1 MFYIAKLTPVE
12 IEKLKQI
19 KNDPVLWART
29 FIRISDPKTKKIRP
43 WEARDYQAEML
54 RDRSV
59 RKVYQCGRR
68 CLPGWIKIFNPITGE
83 MNSIES
89 LYSIGKTSVATMNN
103 EYKIQ
108 IENDCPISFNGKK
121 SVYRLTLKG
130 GKQID
135 ATDNHPFFTAEGW
148 KELKNLQVGEMLATP
163 SKLDFFG
170 NESIDINDIKLLA
183 YMIGDGNCKNK
194 NIRFTQIPNSAQ
206 HLEMEQIVK
215 NYDCELFQYPS
226 SKRQYDFIIRKNKF
240 RHNRTYPNKVKNLL
254 IQYDVYNRNADNK
267 IIPKKIFQL
276 KKEQIALFLSRL
288 FATDGWASSYYRNQK
303 WLCEIGYASNSEILI
318 REISHLLLRFGI
330 KSNISK
336 KTQKAWNLGI
346 YDKKSINIF
355 AQEIGIYGKE
365 KALQKV
371 VDDVNKKLDL
381 DSFMP
386 KVINKEIISTMKSK
400 QVTKAD
406 LVRLWEDTTR
416 QNSRLRLEKYK
427 LQKQRAKLIAKHLDM
442 QDLSL
447 LIDGDIEW
455 QEIKSI
461 KYIGDFDTYD
471 LTVSNTH
478 NFIANDI
485 ITHNTGKTETM
496 IVEGLHKVCT
506 NKNFRILYVTPYENQ
521 VNLIFMRM
529 REIIQDSPLIK
540 NDVVRMK
547 NSPYMIEFKN
557 GSTIMGFTTGASSG
571 QGAASIRGQRADWI
585 FLDEIDY
592 MAEND
597 FSTVAMIAGERSD
610 IGITASSTPTGK
622 RGTFY
627 RMCTDKSFGY
637 SHHYHPSMHNPNW
650 NQQMEDQFRAEL
662 TQSQY
667 DHEILAIFGTEEAGV
682 FDKNKLDKAL
692 TFKYYTYD
700 KLTENDKR
708 KIELSGGNY
717 PDEYIYDRN
726 NLPPYN
732 PFRCMGVDFDK
743 YQASSSIIILDFDV
757 DIRKFKVIKRIEVP
771 RGEYTLDN
779 AVKMIIELNDIY
791 KPSWIYV
798 DRGYGKIFAV

>member
-1 MFYIAKLTPVE
+1 
-12 IEKLKQI
+12 
-19 KNDPVLWART
+19 
-29 FIRISDPKTKKIRP
+29 
-43 WEARDYQAEML
+43 ML

-68 CLPGWIKIFNPITGE
+68 CLPGWIRIFNPITGE
-83 MNSIES
+83 MNSVES

-103 EYKIQ
+103 EYKMQ

-194 NIRFTQIPNSAQ
+194 NIRFTQTPNSAQ

-215 NYDCELFQYPS
+215 HYDCELFQYPS
-226 SKRQYDFIIRKNKF
+226 NKRQYDFIIRKNKF

-254 IQYDVYNRNADNK
+254 IQYDVYNRSADNK
-267 IIPKKIFQL
+267 VIPKKIFQL

-288 FATDGWASSYYRNQK
+288 FATDGWASSSYRNQK

-330 KSNISK
+330 KSNVSK

-386 KVINKEIISTMKSK
+386 KVINKEIISTMKFK

-406 LVRLWEDTTR
+406 LIRLWEDTTR

-427 LQKQRAKLIAKHLDM
+427 LQKQKAKLIAKYLDM
-442 QDLSL
+442 HDLLL

-571 QGAASIRGQRADWI
+571 QGAASVRGQRADWI

>member
-1 MFYIAKLTPVE
+1 M
-12 IEKLKQI
+12 
-19 KNDPVLWART
+19 
-29 FIRISDPKTKKIRP
+29 
-43 WEARDYQAEML
+43 
-54 RDRSV
+54 
-59 RKVYQCGRR
+59 
-68 CLPGWIKIFNPITGE
+68 
-83 MNSIES
+83 
-89 LYSIGKTSVATMNN
+89 
-103 EYKIQ
+103 
-108 IENDCPISFNGKK
+108 
-121 SVYRLTLKG
+121 
-130 GKQID
+130 
-135 ATDNHPFFTAEGW
+135 
-148 KELKNLQVGEMLATP
+148 
-163 SKLDFFG
+163 
-170 NESIDINDIKLLA
+170 
-183 YMIGDGNCKNK
+183 
-194 NIRFTQIPNSAQ
+194 
-206 HLEMEQIVK
+206 
-215 NYDCELFQYPS
+215 
-226 SKRQYDFIIRKNKF
+226 
-240 RHNRTYPNKVKNLL
+240 
-254 IQYDVYNRNADNK
+254 
-267 IIPKKIFQL
+267 
-276 KKEQIALFLSRL
+276 
-288 FATDGWASSYYRNQK
+288 
-303 WLCEIGYASNSEILI
+303 
-318 REISHLLLRFGI
+318 
-330 KSNISK
+330 
-336 KTQKAWNLGI
+336 GI

-610 IGITASSTPTGK
+610 IGITASST
-622 RGTFY
+622 
-627 RMCTDKSFGY
+627 SLV
-637 SHHYHPSMHNPNW
+637 
-650 NQQMEDQFRAEL
+650 E
-662 TQSQY
+662 
-667 DHEILAIFGTEEAGV
+667 
-682 FDKNKLDKAL
+682 
-692 TFKYYTYD
+692 
-700 KLTENDKR
+700 
-708 KIELSGGNY
+708 
-717 PDEYIYDRN
+717 
-726 NLPPYN
+726 
-732 PFRCMGVDFDK
+732 
-743 YQASSSIIILDFDV
+743 
-757 DIRKFKVIKRIEVP
+757 
-771 RGEYTLDN
+771 
-779 AVKMIIELNDIY
+779 
-791 KPSWIYV
+791 
-798 DRGYGKIFAV
+798 

>member
-1 MFYIAKLTPVE
+1 
-12 IEKLKQI
+12 
-19 KNDPVLWART
+19 
-29 FIRISDPKTKKIRP
+29 
-43 WEARDYQAEML
+43 ML

-68 CLPGWIKIFNPITGE
+68 CLPGWIRIFNPITGE
-83 MNSIES
+83 MNSVES

-103 EYKIQ
+103 EYKMQ

-194 NIRFTQIPNSAQ
+194 NIRFTQTPNSAQ

-215 NYDCELFQYPS
+215 HYDCELFQYPS
-226 SKRQYDFIIRKNKF
+226 NKRQYDFIIRKNKF

-254 IQYDVYNRNADNK
+254 IQYDVYNRSADNK

-288 FATDGWASSYYRNQK
+288 FATDGWASSSYRNQK

-330 KSNISK
+330 KSNVSK

-381 DSFMP
+381 DSSMP
-386 KVINKEIISTMKSK
+386 KIINKEIISTMKSK

-427 LQKQRAKLIAKHLDM
+427 LQKQKAKLIAKYLDM
-442 QDLSL
+442 HDLLL

-798 DRGYGKIFAV
+798 DRGYGKINNYK

>member
-1 MFYIAKLTPVE
+1 
-12 IEKLKQI
+12 
-19 KNDPVLWART
+19 
-29 FIRISDPKTKKIRP
+29 
-43 WEARDYQAEML
+43 ML

-83 MNSIES
+83 MNSVES

-103 EYKIQ
+103 EYKMQ

-194 NIRFTQIPNSAQ
+194 NIRFTQTPNSAQ

-215 NYDCELFQYPS
+215 HYDCELFQYPS
-226 SKRQYDFIIRKNKF
+226 NKRQYDFIIRKNKF
-240 RHNRTYPNKVKNLL
+240 RHNRIYPNKVKNLL
-254 IQYDVYNRNADNK
+254 IQYDVYNRSADNK
-267 IIPKKIFQL
+267 VIPKKIFQL

-288 FATDGWASSYYRNQK
+288 FATDGWASSSYRNQK

-330 KSNISK
+330 KSNVSK

-386 KVINKEIISTMKSK
+386 KIINKEIISTMKSK

-427 LQKQRAKLIAKHLDM
+427 LQKQKAKLIAKYLDM
-442 QDLSL
+442 HDLLL

-571 QGAASIRGQRADWI
+571 QGAASVRGQRADWI

>member
-1 MFYIAKLTPVE
+1 
-12 IEKLKQI
+12 
-19 KNDPVLWART
+19 
-29 FIRISDPKTKKIRP
+29 
-43 WEARDYQAEML
+43 ML

-68 CLPGWIKIFNPITGE
+68 CLPGWIRIFNPITGE
-83 MNSIES
+83 MNSVES

-103 EYKIQ
+103 EYKMQ

-194 NIRFTQIPNSAQ
+194 NIRFTQTPNSAQ

-215 NYDCELFQYPS
+215 HYDCELFQYPS
-226 SKRQYDFIIRKNKF
+226 NKRQYDFIIRKNKF

-254 IQYDVYNRNADNK
+254 IQYDVYNRSADNK
-267 IIPKKIFQL
+267 VIPKKIFQL

-288 FATDGWASSYYRNQK
+288 FATDGWASSSYRNQK

-330 KSNISK
+330 KSNVSK

-386 KVINKEIISTMKSK
+386 KVINKEIISTMKFK

-406 LVRLWEDTTR
+406 LIRLWEDTTR

-427 LQKQRAKLIAKHLDM
+427 LQKQKAKLIAKYLDM
-442 QDLSL
+442 HDLLL

-571 QGAASIRGQRADWI
+571 QGAASVRGQRADWI

-798 DRGYGKIFAV
+798 DRGYGKINNYK

>member
-1 MFYIAKLTPVE
+1 
-12 IEKLKQI
+12 
-19 KNDPVLWART
+19 
-29 FIRISDPKTKKIRP
+29 
-43 WEARDYQAEML
+43 ML

-288 FATDGWASSYYRNQK
+288 FATDGWASSSYRNQK
-303 WLCEIGYASNSEILI
+303 WLCEIGYASNSEMLI

-496 IVEGLHKVCT
+496 IVEGLHKVCA

>member
-1 MFYIAKLTPVE
+1 
-12 IEKLKQI
+12 
-19 KNDPVLWART
+19 
-29 FIRISDPKTKKIRP
+29 
-43 WEARDYQAEML
+43 ML

-68 CLPGWIKIFNPITGE
+68 CLPGWIRIFNPITGE

-103 EYKIQ
+103 EYKMQ

-194 NIRFTQIPNSAQ
+194 NIRFTQTPNSAQ

-215 NYDCELFQYPS
+215 HYDCELFQYPS
-226 SKRQYDFIIRKNKF
+226 NKRQYDFIIRKNKF

-254 IQYDVYNRNADNK
+254 IQYDVYNRSADNK
-267 IIPKKIFQL
+267 VIPKKIFQL

-288 FATDGWASSYYRNQK
+288 FATDGWASSSYRNQK

-330 KSNISK
+330 KSNVSK

-386 KVINKEIISTMKSK
+386 KIINKEIISTMKSK
-400 QVTKAD
+400 QVTKSD

-427 LQKQRAKLIAKHLDM
+427 LQKQKAKLIAKYLDM
-442 QDLSL
+442 HDLLL

-798 DRGYGKIFAV
+798 DRGYGKINNYK

>member
-1 MFYIAKLTPVE
+1 
-12 IEKLKQI
+12 
-19 KNDPVLWART
+19 
-29 FIRISDPKTKKIRP
+29 
-43 WEARDYQAEML
+43 ML

-68 CLPGWIKIFNPITGE
+68 CLPGWIRIFNPITGE
-83 MNSIES
+83 MNSVES

-103 EYKIQ
+103 EYKMQ

-194 NIRFTQIPNSAQ
+194 NIRFTQTPNSAQ

-215 NYDCELFQYPS
+215 HYDCELFQYPS
-226 SKRQYDFIIRKNKF
+226 NKRQYDFIIRKNKF

-254 IQYDVYNRNADNK
+254 IQYDVYNRSADNK
-267 IIPKKIFQL
+267 VIPKKIFQL

-288 FATDGWASSYYRNQK
+288 FATDGWASSSYRNQK

-330 KSNISK
+330 KSNVSK

-386 KVINKEIISTMKSK
+386 KVINKEIISTMKFK
-400 QVTKAD
+400 QVTKTD

-427 LQKQRAKLIAKHLDM
+427 LQKQKAKLIAKYLDM
-442 QDLSL
+442 HDLSL

-571 QGAASIRGQRADWI
+571 QGAASVRGQRADWI

-798 DRGYGKIFAV
+798 DRGYGKK

>member
-1 MFYIAKLTPVE
+1 M
-12 IEKLKQI
+12 
-19 KNDPVLWART
+19 
-29 FIRISDPKTKKIRP
+29 
-43 WEARDYQAEML
+43 
-54 RDRSV
+54 
-59 RKVYQCGRR
+59 
-68 CLPGWIKIFNPITGE
+68 
-83 MNSIES
+83 
-89 LYSIGKTSVATMNN
+89 
-103 EYKIQ
+103 Q

-206 HLEMEQIVK
+206 HLEIEQIVK
-215 NYDCELFQYPS
+215 HYDCELFQYPS
-226 SKRQYDFIIRKNKF
+226 NKRQYDFIIRKNKF

-254 IQYDVYNRNADNK
+254 IQYDVYNRSADNK
-267 IIPKKIFQL
+267 VIPKKIFQL

-288 FATDGWASSYYRNQK
+288 FATDGWASSSYRNQK

-330 KSNISK
+330 KSNVAK

-386 KVINKEIISTMKSK
+386 KIINKEIISTMKSK

-427 LQKQRAKLIAKHLDM
+427 LQKQRAKLIAKYLDM

-743 YQASSSIIILDFDV
+743 YQASSSIIILDFDI

-798 DRGYGKIFAV
+798 DRGYGKK